1 MKSLDLFLPFILP
14 HVLGASEPLVK
25 QCLVRAAQ
33 EFCRRT
39 LVIQDV
45 FTANQVAEA
54 GEYDVD
60 LPTQSQLLRLNA
72 VMVGER
78 AVALEPVVHATLP
91 VALRGAAGGA
101 TPQVGTPTTAYF
113 KTATGTSFWLY
124 PLPAE
129 DSANTITV
137 RASYAPKLNATSLD
151 DALYDDWLDA
161 MSSGTLARLLATK
174 GQPFSDPAASLMH
187 KQMFEVE
194 VSRGR
199 REGTTGRIVGSPR
212 VRGRSFA

>member
-1 MKSLDLFLPFILP
+1 MKTLDSFLPYVLP
-14 HVLGASEPLVK
+14 HALGASDPLVK

-39 LVIQDV
+39 LVIQEV
-45 FTANQVAEA
+45 FTVSQVAET

-60 LPTQSQLLRLNA
+60 LPPQSQLLRLNA

-78 AVALEPVVHATLP
+78 EARLEPVVHATLP

-101 TPQVGTPTTAYF
+101 EPQVGTPTTAYF

-129 DSANTITV
+129 ASADTITV

-151 DALYDDWLDA
+151 DALQDDWLDA
-161 MSSGTLARLLATK
+161 MTTGTLARLLATK
-174 GQPFSDPAASLMH
+174 GQPFSDPAASLMN

-194 VSRGR
+194 VSRAR
-199 REGTTGRIVGSPR
+199 RESTTGRIVGSPR